1 MGITITTTITIS
13 MVTMIPIRPTEREV
27 CEEEFVKTCR
37 IVMRARAYNHTTR
50 VCRRPLVEECQ
61 QPSYGGYQAPG
72 SKQPELV
79 CETFYE
85 TECKEV
91 S

>member
-1 MGITITTTITIS
+1 MLS
-13 MVTMIPIRPTEREV
+13 NVEVREV

-85 TECKEV
+85 TECKQV
-91 S
+91 SDL